1 MEKERYTLI
10 FKTNKNYYDRK
21 KYILILDK
29 TFFKRNKN
37 WITFIVDNRK
47 IILREKIFVN
57 NPIED
62 KIKIKMIINKKTYNK
77 SYMFKNCEDL
87 LSVSFEYKQEKS
99 ESEEWRKMEELANE
113 NDDQFINNFEN
124 ENLIDNY
131 NDIISGKNLVFIDN
145 NNYIGNISSIKK
157 EEKDNNFLQPLNI

>member
-10 FKTNKNYYDRK
+10 YKTNKNYYDRK

-37 WITFIVDNRK
+37 WITFIIDNRK

-87 LSVSFEYKQEKS
+87 LSVS
-99 ESEEWRKMEELANE
+99 L
-113 NDDQFINNFEN
+113 
-124 ENLIDNY
+124 
-131 NDIISGKNLVFIDN
+131 
-145 NNYIGNISSIKK
+145 
-157 EEKDNNFLQPLNI
+157 